1 MERQTTTT
9 ARTEDSPVENLAQW
23 RLTSENP
30 LLDWS
35 NEMSDEELDMSV
47 SRLTSASS
55 WISFL
60 Y

>member
-9 ARTEDSPVENLAQW
+9 ARTEDSPVEKLAQW

-35 NEMSDEELDMSV
+35 NEMSDEELDISV

-55 WISFL
+55 WA
-60 Y
+60 

>member
-9 ARTEDSPVENLAQW
+9 DRTEDSPVEKLAQW

-35 NEMSDEELDMSV
+35 NEISDEELEISV
-47 SRLTSASS
+47 SRLTLASS
-55 WISFL
+55 WA
-60 Y
+60 